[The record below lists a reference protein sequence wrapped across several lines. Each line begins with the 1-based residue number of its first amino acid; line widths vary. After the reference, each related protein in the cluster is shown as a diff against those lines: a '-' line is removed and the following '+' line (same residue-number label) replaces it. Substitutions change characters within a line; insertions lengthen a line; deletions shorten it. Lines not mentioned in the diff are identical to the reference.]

1 MYSTVEDWRHLFSL
15 SLTSSCLSV
24 FLWEWNSGLVKS
36 HSVSTPHEARR
47 RRNVKDKCLSERLCF
62 PPSDSLSSLPPFH
75 STAVLLFSVS
85 LSASSLF
92 GSFPVTYPHSV
103 LLPLSSLPCVLS
115 IHLVLRYSIH
125 PSSKAPYGIFSHILD
140 DIWILYIVNTISRVS
155 QSIQAF
161 YQFASLTEL
170 HFALEF
176 NDILIQ
182 SADRQIHNCT
192 VFRLCLI
199 H

>member
-75 STAVLLFSVS
+75 STAVLYSRSLCQPALFLAPFLSHILTLCLFLSLPCPMSFPSILFSVT
-85 LSASSLF
+85 L
-92 GSFPVTYPHSV
+92 
-103 LLPLSSLPCVLS
+103 
-115 IHLVLRYSIH
+115 
-125 PSSKAPYGIFSHILD
+125 SSKAPYGIFSHILD

-170 HFALEF
+170 HFTLEF
-176 NDILIQ
+176 NDILLQ
-182 SADRQIHNCT
+182 SADRQIHSCT
-192 VFRLCLI
+192 VFQLCLI